1 MLVRELMSR
10 DVVTVEPSCPLEQA
24 IQRLDAY
31 DITAMPVVDE
41 HGRVVGVLS
50 EADVLRDMVLTD
62 PRAHERPVQVSSAVA
77 SRRVGEVMSTMPLT
91 VAPESDLAEAVALLV
106 ETQVKS
112 LPVVSHDRL
121 VGVLSRRDLVR
132 ALARQDDQ
140 IEAQVDELL
149 RSATLE
155 CEVTGVDGVVQISAA
170 DDPRVRAVARS
181 LAGTVPGVVAIAFTE

>member
-10 DVVTVEPSCPLEQA
+10 DVVTVEPSCPLKLA

-41 HGRVVGVLS
+41 HDHLVGVLS
-50 EADVLRDMVLTD
+50 EADVLRDVVLVD
-62 PRAHERPVQVSSAVA
+62 PRAHERPVQVSSGVA

-91 VAPESDLAEAVALLV
+91 VSPESDLAEAVALLV

-121 VGVLSRRDLVR
+121 VGVLSRRDLIR
-132 ALARQDDQ
+132 ALARQDEQ

-155 CEVTGVDGVVQISAA
+155 CEVTVVDGVVEIGAA

-181 LAGTVPGVVAIAFTE
+181 LAGTVPGVVAVAFSG

>member
-10 DVVTVEPSCPLEQA
+10 DVVTVEPSCPLKQA

-155 CEVTGVDGVVQISAA
+155 CEVTVVDGVVQIGAA

>member
-10 DVVTVEPSCPLEQA
+10 DVVTVEPSCPLKQA

-155 CEVTGVDGVVQISAA
+155 CEVTVVDGVVQISAA